1 MIGSVL
7 KFIVN
12 NKTTLIGMLFKQK
25 YPIELINNNYECFVL
40 HGTKVADFFH
50 LVMIAKFI

>member
-50 LVMIAKFI
+50 IVMIAKFI